1 LSHRAI
7 RYSFIL
13 LVGLATS
20 CDRLP
25 WNSEERKPLARVQDA
40 FLYADEVSEILPS
53 GLRGADSLDWFR
65 QYTDQW
71 VRNRVLID
79 RAVFNLGDEV
89 TGIDELVERYREDLL
104 KYRYQEAML
113 QKLLDTAITELQ
125 ILDYFEANS
134 ANFELKE
141 NIVRA
146 AYLVTVPEAPDLKEA
161 KKMLQSGTREDLVR
175 LEDYCLKYASG
186 FGLSD
191 STWMSFSELS
201 RKVPIQTYNQQQFLK
216 KNSFVE
222 IADSTR
228 IHLLK
233 IFEYRIKDGL
243 SPLPYVRTTIRSI
256 LLNQRRRDI
265 LERLE
270 RDLLEEALEKKDCEL
285 YE

>member
-1 LSHRAI
+1 MNLNRP
-7 RYSFIL
+7 SFEDSFGGSY
-13 LVGLATS
+13 LVVEPG
-20 CDRLP
+20 
-25 WNSEERKPLARVQDA
+25 E
-40 FLYADEVSEILPS
+40 
-53 GLRGADSLDWFR
+53 
-65 QYTDQW
+65 
-71 VRNRVLID
+71 
-79 RAVFNLGDEV
+79 FNLGDEV

-113 QKLLDTAITELQ
+113 QKLLDTAITEQQ
-125 ILDYFEANS
+125 ILNYFEANS

-146 AYLVTVPEAPDLKEA
+146 AHLVTVPEAPELNEA
-161 KKMLQSGTREDLVR
+161 RKMLKSGTREDLVR